1 MTNYLNPCTY
11 AQRGK
16 MDDMVCR
23 CQLRPRGSSKNIISH
38 HVPTQINALEGGCV
52 CVIFRGHTIRAINV
66 YRYPRPQLL
75 AVHPAYWDRCR
86 IWKQGSVES
95 VFEDRPDGAS
105 SMSFKT
111 MVNTAAVGTRSYNPV
126 QFKFTF
132 HIKQPLRQV
141 IIYSK
146 PQWSMPTR
154 QIHTVRQFVTQAN
167 HRLNVGTLEVD
178 DSADVSVSF
187 KTAAEF
193 GGINDITPVLTSFMK
208 AHAGIGLDCFR
219 ALTAIKDADVD
230 VNYALGMI
238 GMVGPTGE
246 MSTQADDKLSA
257 MLSVL
262 SAPA

>member
-1 MTNYLNPCTY
+1 MHLIFLRMIAVVSPTHSLSASLPLAPTSTTLCSWGWCPSVI
-11 AQRGK
+11 AQ
-16 MDDMVCR
+16 
-23 CQLRPRGSSKNIISH
+23 
-38 HVPTQINALEGGCV
+38 TA
-52 CVIFRGHTIRAINV
+52 
-66 YRYPRPQLL
+66 
-75 AVHPAYWDRCR
+75 
-86 IWKQGSVES
+86 GSVES

-146 PQWSMPTR
+146 PQWSLPTR
-154 QIHTVRQFVTQAN
+154 QIHAVRQFVTQAN

-178 DSADVSVSF
+178 DSADVSISY

-219 ALTAIKDADVD
+219 ALTVIKDADVD
-230 VNYALGMI
+230 VTHALGMI
-238 GMVGPTGE
+238 DMVGPTGE
-246 MSTQADDKLSA
+246 MSTRADDKLSA
-257 MLSVL
+257 MLTVL

>member
-1 MTNYLNPCTY
+1 MDSKQYEKQCKRVI
-11 AQRGK
+11 AQ
-16 MDDMVCR
+16 
-23 CQLRPRGSSKNIISH
+23 
-38 HVPTQINALEGGCV
+38 TA
-52 CVIFRGHTIRAINV
+52 
-66 YRYPRPQLL
+66 
-75 AVHPAYWDRCR
+75 
-86 IWKQGSVES
+86 GSVES

-105 SMSFKT
+105 SMSFET

-146 PQWSMPTR
+146 PQWSLPTR
-154 QIHTVRQFVTQAN
+154 QIHAVRQFVTQAN

-230 VNYALGMI
+230 VTHALGMI

-257 MLSVL
+257 ILSVL
-262 SAPA
+262 SAPAY